1 MLMRRVVLILWLS
14 GLLTGPALPSTGEAG
29 SEWWEESTSGIH
41 LDRRDIDISAQTAVR
56 TKWDEGY
63 IEVKAGATADRRV
76 AVNRAQARS
85 MALKA
90 ARHLAY
96 EKLAETVE
104 GLTLT
109 GDTII
114 KKETLKDSTLRVQ
127 IQAKIKGARVVSEAV
142 QDLPDGSVW
151 AEVVVGLRLNGPE
164 GLTSALTG
172 WAAAQQAT
180 AYRPNPAYVPEE
192 HYTGLIVEASGLG
205 FSPALTP
212 RLLATDDQAQIYGP
226 HSVDPHYLETAGLV
240 GYTDS
245 LLKAKAD
252 GRVGPNPL
260 IVRAQGV
267 AGERKGDLLITRQ
280 DAERI
285 LAADRQSGILK
296 RAAVI
301 IVVGKGPIDLLKEG
315 RRYALLIGINEYAN
329 SQDSRPIRPL
339 RFAANDARDLA
350 TLLVQNGGYA
360 PEDIQLLL
368 NDQATR
374 AAIYAALRSL
384 RSKVR
389 EEDTVLIFFSGHGTV
404 GTAPDGT
411 SHYYLVP
418 SDGRIDNLYQTA
430 IRDDAF
436 EELVGQLLSKKL
448 IVVLDAC
455 HSGGIRGKRIKGV
468 TNPLVHTPPARDS
481 FMEAGEGRVILAAS
495 RPEQVSIEDDQVRH
509 GVFTHFLLKALEGKA
524 DFDRNNE
531 ITVLEVY
538 QYLSTE
544 VRAYTQRVHGFEQ
557 RPVLEVRG
565 MSGELILAAAR

>member
-1 MLMRRVVLILWLS
+1 MMGRVVLIFWLI
-14 GLLTGPALPSTGEAG
+14 GLLTGPALPSTSEAG
-29 SEWWEESTSGIH
+29 SEWWKEPVSGTS
-41 LDRRDIDISAQTAVR
+41 LDRRDIDVSAHTAVR
-56 TKWDEGY
+56 TRWDEGY
-63 IEVKAGATADRRV
+63 IEVKAGATADLRV

-90 ARHLAY
+90 ARYLAY

-114 KKETLKDSTLRVQ
+114 KKEILHDATLHVQ
-127 IQAKIKGARVVSEAV
+127 VQAKIKGARVVSEMV

-151 AEVVVGLRLNGPE
+151 AEVVIGLRLNGPE
-164 GLTSALTG
+164 GLMSAFTG
-172 WAAAQQAT
+172 WAASQQAT
-180 AYRPNPAYVPEE
+180 AYRPNPTYQTEE
-192 HYTGLIVEASGLG
+192 QYSGLIVEASGLG

-212 RLLATDDQAQIYGP
+212 RLLVAEAQVLLYGP
-226 HSVDPHYLETAGLV
+226 QSVDAPYLEVRGLS
-240 GYTDS
+240 GYADS
-245 LLKAKAD
+245 LLRAKAD

-267 AGERKGDLLITRQ
+267 AGERKGDLLITWR

-329 SQDSRPIRPL
+329 RQDTLPIKPL
-339 RFAANDARDLA
+339 RFAASDARDLA
-350 TLLVQNGGYA
+350 TLLIQKGGY
-360 PEDIQLLL
+360 PTEDVQLLI
-368 NDQATR
+368 NGQATR
-374 AAIYAALRSL
+374 AAIYAALRAL

-418 SDGRIDNLYQTA
+418 SDGRIDDLYQTA
-430 IRDDAF
+430 IRDEAF
-436 EELVGQLLSKKL
+436 EELIGQLPAKKVL
-448 IVVLDAC
+448 VLLDAC
-455 HSGGIRGKRIKGV
+455 HSGGVGGKVVKGV
-468 TNPLVHTPPARDS
+468 TNPLVQNTPGRNS

-509 GVFTHFLLKALEGKA
+509 GVFTHFLLEAFGGKA
-524 DFDRNNE
+524 DFDRNNT
-531 ITVLEVY
+531 ITILEVY

-565 MSGELILAAAR
+565 MSRELILAAAR

>member
-1 MLMRRVVLILWLS
+1 MLGSVVVIFWLIGVLI
-14 GLLTGPALPSTGEAG
+14 GPALPSTGEAG
-29 SEWWEESTSGIH
+29 SEWWKEPTSGTS
-41 LDRRDIDISAQTAVR
+41 LDRRDIDVSAHTAVR
-56 TKWDEGY
+56 TKWDEGS
-63 IEVKAGATADRRV
+63 IEVKAGATADLRV

-90 ARHLAY
+90 ARYLAY

-114 KKETLKDSTLRVQ
+114 KRETLKDSTLHVQ
-127 IQAKIKGARVVSEAV
+127 VQARIKGARIVSETV

-172 WAAAQQAT
+172 WAAAQPPAGYQ
-180 AYRPNPAYVPEE
+180 PNPAFATEE
-192 HYTGLIVEASGLG
+192 QYTGLIVEASGLG

-212 RLLATDDQAQIYGP
+212 RLLVAGDQAQIYGP
-226 HSVDPHYLETAGLV
+226 QSVDPRFLEAYGLAG
-240 GYTDS
+240 YADS

-267 AGERKGDLLITRQ
+267 AGERKGDLLIPWR

-329 SQDSRPIRPL
+329 SQDTLPIKPL

-350 TLLVQNGGYA
+350 NLLIQKGGYA
-360 PEDIQLLL
+360 PEDVQLLL
-368 NDQATR
+368 NGQATR

-404 GTAPDGT
+404 GPARDGT
-411 SHYYLVP
+411 AHYYLVP
-418 SDGRIDNLYQTA
+418 SDGRLDDLYQTA

-436 EELVGQLLSKKL
+436 EELVGQLPAKKVL
-448 IVVLDAC
+448 ILLDAC
-455 HSGGIRGKRIKGV
+455 HSGGVGGKLAKGV
-468 TNPLVHTPPARDS
+468 TNPLVQTTPGRNS

-509 GVFTHFLLKALEGKA
+509 GVFTHFLLEALGGKA
-524 DFDRNNE
+524 DFDRNKE
-531 ITVLEVY
+531 ITILEVY